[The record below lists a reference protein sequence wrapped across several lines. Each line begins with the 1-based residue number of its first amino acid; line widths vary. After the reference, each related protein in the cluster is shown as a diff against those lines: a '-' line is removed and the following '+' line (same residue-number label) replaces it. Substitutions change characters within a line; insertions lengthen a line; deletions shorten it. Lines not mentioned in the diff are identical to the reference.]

1 MEAYPPISDDS
12 RAVALSRRSV
22 IPRRGHEGCMA
33 IVGCL
38 NASMLDI
45 ESGDSGARNS
55 GNGTVTPKGHA
66 SDYASPP
73 CPPLG
78 GGMPL
83 LI

>member
-45 ESGDSGARNS
+45 ESGIVAPA
-55 GNGTVTPKGHA
+55 TLETE
-66 SDYASPP
+66 
-73 CPPLG
+73 L
-78 GGMPL
+78 
-83 LI
+83 